1 MRLKYPVYIK
11 VIRIPCTGKLD
22 IIHILRAFEKGAD
35 GVYAVGCLEGGCHFN
50 NGNLR
55 ARKRVQQAQKILDSI
70 GVGGQRV
77 AMWIFVVVLI
87 VKTAQN
93 VSVLIGG
100 AAVII
105 SADGIPLGT
114 YSLEATQ
121 TVVSLW
127 AFLGFI
133 RLLICFLCF
142 LILFQYRSLI
152 PFMFV
157 LLATKQD

>member
-1 MRLKYPVYIK
+1 MLR
-11 VIRIPCTGKLD
+11 
-22 IIHILRAFEKGAD
+22 HIFLINID
-35 GVYAVGCLEGGCHFN
+35 
-50 NGNLR
+50 NLYR
-55 ARKRVQQAQKILDSI
+55 
-70 GVGGQRV
+70 GQRV

-157 LLATKQD
+157 FLLLQDIGRYIIFFFLPVTRVGTPPGPTVNFFLMVLTIVGLVLSVLHRSNIQTKSA